1 MRLAP
6 RGAYGHAVDL
16 QELGERCIGRVQPRR
31 IRTRCAPACLSLDD
45 APGER
50 HLTEHAA
57 ESSCLVPSTQVRE
70 RIDRIVRRMEST
82 RARALRGLVGVLL
95 GTGGD
100 RRGGRRP
107 HRVVEH
113 RAEPDSRTRLPD
125 RPDAPGTHTDAAHF
139 ADSFAGLHY
148 RAPANRTSA
157 GWMTSSTSPYAT
169 ASSGVMK

>member
-6 RGAYGHAVDL
+6 RRAYGHPVDL
-16 QELGERCIGRVQPRR
+16 QQLGERCIGHVQPRR
-31 IRTRCAPACLSLDD
+31 IRTRRPPAGLGLDD

-50 HLTEHAA
+50 HFTENAA
-57 ESSCLVPSTQVRE
+57 ERSWFVSSTQVRE
-70 RIDRIVRRMEST
+70 RIDRIVHSMKT
-82 RARALRGLVGVLL
+82 ARARELRGLVRVLL
-95 GTGGD
+95 GTDGD

-125 RPDAPGTHTDAAHF
+125 RPDAPAAHPDAAHF
-139 ADSFAGLHY
+139 ADSVAGLHH

>member
-6 RGAYGHAVDL
+6 RGAYGYAVDR
-16 QELGERCIGRVQPRR
+16 QQLGERSVGDVQPRR
-31 IRTRCAPACLSLDD
+31 IRTRCAPARLRFDE
-45 APGER
+45 APGEC

-57 ESSCLVPSTQVRE
+57 ERSCLVSSTQVRE
-70 RIDRIVRRMEST
+70 RIDGIVRRMESAH
-82 RARALRGLVGVLL
+82 ARELRGLVRVLL
-95 GTGGD
+95 GTDRD
-100 RRGGRRP
+100 RRGRRSP

-125 RPDAPGTHTDAAHF
+125 RPDAPGAHPDATHF
-139 ADSFAGLHY
+139 ADSFAGLHH

>member
-6 RGAYGHAVDL
+6 REAYGHAIDL
-16 QELGERCIGRVQPRR
+16 QQFGERCIGHVQPRR
-31 IRTRCAPACLSLDD
+31 IRTSCAPAGLRFDE

-50 HLTEHAA
+50 HLTEHTA
-57 ESSCLVPSTQVRE
+57 ERSCLVSSTQVRE
-70 RIDRIVRRMEST
+70 RIDGIVRRMESA
-82 RARALRGLVGVLL
+82 RARELRSLVRVLL
-95 GTGGD
+95 GTDGD
-100 RRGGRRP
+100 RGGRRRP

-125 RPDAPGTHTDAAHF
+125 RPDSPGAHPVATHF
-139 ADSFAGLHY
+139 ADSFAGLHH

-157 GWMTSSTSPYAT
+157 GLMTSSTSPYAT

>member
-16 QELGERCIGRVQPRR
+16 QQLGEPGIGHVQPCRIGTRR
-31 IRTRCAPACLSLDD
+31 TPAGLGLDD

-57 ESSCLVPSTQVRE
+57 ERSWFVSSAQVRE
-70 RIDRIVRRMEST
+70 RIDWIVHSMKT
-82 RARALRGLVGVLL
+82 ARARELRSLVRVLL
-95 GTGGD
+95 GTDGD
-100 RRGGRRP
+100 RRGGRCP

-125 RPDAPGTHTDAAHF
+125 RPDAPTAHPDAAHF
-139 ADSFAGLHY
+139 ADSFAGLHH